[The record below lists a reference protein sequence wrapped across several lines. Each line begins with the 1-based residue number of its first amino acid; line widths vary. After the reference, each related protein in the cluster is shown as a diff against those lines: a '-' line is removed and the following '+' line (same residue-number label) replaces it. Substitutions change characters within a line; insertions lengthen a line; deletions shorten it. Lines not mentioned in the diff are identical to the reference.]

1 MVDLRSSGRSSV
13 VPVVIDTALGT
24 IAVDLY
30 TGAAPVTCANFLQ
43 HADAGE
49 YDGGRFHRVVRED
62 NQPNDDVRIA
72 VVQGGEGTEER
83 MAGEMIALERTS
95 VTGLQ
100 HHDGTISM
108 ARMAPDTAISDF
120 FICVGDQP
128 DLDYGG
134 ARNPDGQGFAA
145 FGEVTDGMDV
155 VLAIHR
161 APADGQAL
169 TPPIPIISVHR
180 VD

>member
-1 MVDLRSSGRSSV
+1 MVDFKSSGRSSV
-13 VPVVIDTALGT
+13 VPVVIDTSLGT

-30 TGAAPVTCANFLQ
+30 AGAAPVTCANFLR
-43 HADAGE
+43 HADAGD
-49 YDGGRFHRVVRED
+49 YNGGRFHRVVRDD
-62 NQPNDDVRIA
+62 NQPNDAVRIA
-72 VVQGGEGTEER
+72 VVQGGEGANER
-83 MAGEMIALERTS
+83 MAGDMITLERTT
-95 VTGLQ
+95 VTGLR

-108 ARMAPDTAISDF
+108 ARMEPDTAISDF

-128 DLDYGG
+128 ELDYGG

-145 FGEVTDGMDV
+145 FGEVTDGMEV

-161 APADGQAL
+161 APANGQTL
-169 TPPIPIISVHR
+169 SPPIPIISVHR